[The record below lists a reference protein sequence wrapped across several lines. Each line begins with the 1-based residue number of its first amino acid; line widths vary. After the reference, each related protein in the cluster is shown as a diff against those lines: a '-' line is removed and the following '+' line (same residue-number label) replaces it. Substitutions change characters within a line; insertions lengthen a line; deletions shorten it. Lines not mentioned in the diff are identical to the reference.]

1 MHAVTTVLLA
11 FTAIVQAQPH
21 GVRVTD
27 STPHA
32 LSITSSAVPSA
43 CVNVSD
49 WLNRGAPILF
59 LLLWSGGYT
68 VAKIGV
74 SDADPLTLLSIRYA
88 AVLVLLGPVWLFLR
102 PPLPA
107 SPRAWF
113 DLALVGFLIQVVY
126 FGCAWTAMHTGS
138 SAGTVALITSLHP
151 VLVALIMPMI
161 SAERV
166 SARRWLG
173 LVLGFAGAALVLGG
187 NLGVQP
193 LALSGV
199 VLSCLALLA
208 FTTSTLWEKRHGVA
222 YHPLTSN
229 LVQYLVGLGCTL
241 PLAALLEPMQVTWTR
256 SLGWALAYLVIGNS
270 ILAISLLLM
279 MIRNGEATRVSA
291 LFFLVPPVS
300 ALIAWLL
307 IDEAMT
313 PLAWFGMAIAAS
325 GVWLATRQAAPRVPS
340 ATRQEQ
346 NT

>member
-1 MHAVTTVLLA
+1 M
-11 FTAIVQAQPH
+11 TASP
-21 GVRVTD
+21 
-27 STPHA
+27 
-32 LSITSSAVPSA
+32 
-43 CVNVSD
+43 
-49 WLNRGAPILF
+49 WLTRCAPVVF

-88 AVLVLLGPVWLFLR
+88 CVLILLGPVWLIIR

-107 SPRAWF
+107 SPRAWL

-151 VLVALIMPMI
+151 ILVALVIPLV

-166 SARRWLG
+166 SMKRWSGLALG
-173 LVLGFAGAALVLGG
+173 LLGASLVLFG
-187 NLGVQP
+187 NAGVQTI
-193 LALSGV
+193 AISGV
-199 VLSCLALLA
+199 VLSCIALFA
-208 FTTSTLWEKRHGVA
+208 FSTATVWEKRHGVA

-229 LVQYLVGLGCTL
+229 LVQYVVGFGFSLS
-241 PLAALLEPMQVTWTR
+241 LAAMLEPMQVTWTA

-307 IDEAMT
+307 IDETMT
-313 PLAWFGMAIAAS
+313 PVAWAGMAIAAG
-325 GVWLATRQAAPRVPS
+325 GVWLATRKAMAH
-340 ATRQEQ
+340 
-346 NT
+346 